1 MKKIVIFSQNRD
13 FFGAQ
18 IVHIPLIKE
27 LKNKYPNSHISI
39 FSKNKI
45 TYLLKSLALV
55 DEVIIEENKLIT
67 FYKYL
72 KINPSITINL
82 RKNSSFI
89 NFFIS
94 FFNFK
99 TKIGFETFLS
109 KKFFTVTKKHDSTI
123 YRAQNYLNLING
135 HLKHKTLIIEKEIT
149 IIPGAGG
156 DFKIWSLKN
165 YIELATQIKK
175 KYPQYELSF
184 ILGEKEKAF
193 KKELLKHNFTIHY
206 NLEINKLFK
215 VIESSKITIAND
227 CGPSHI
233 AQISNNHYIIL
244 YSDEFEDATT
254 ITKEWYNNKEGS
266 YALISSPKQHINSLL
281 VTNVFEKVEII
292 LDNHE

>member
-135 HLKHKTLIIEKEIT
+135 HLKPKTIITEKEIA

>member
-135 HLKHKTLIIEKEIT
+135 HLKPKTLIIEKEIT

-233 AQISNNHYIIL
+233 AQISNKHYIIL

-254 ITKEWYNNKEGS
+254 ITQEWYNNKEGS